1 MPQNVSEKFY
11 SKLPVFSG
19 RLIDLLGDESRFE
32 TIPEDWNVVITD
44 IKQSTVAMKKGM
56 HQAINLAAT
65 ATIISAL
72 NIAKDHNIN
81 FPFFFGGD
89 GATLILPSS
98 ITEVVIDAL
107 SIHQRNVNQF
117 FGLDLRVDKVAVSEI
132 YERGKTISI
141 AKSKLNRRY
150 VIPVVLGEGLDF
162 ADKLIKER
170 TFTLRDKLEE
180 SDKLN
185 LSGMECRWDS
195 VKPPEALQEVV
206 CIVATSVDPNKQSM
220 AYKEVLET
228 IERIYGSFN
237 KRRPISVKGLKL
249 LASLPRFKSENQL
262 KFGTSNLW
270 KMMKSI
276 FNYIIGK
283 IYLKFK
289 DDGKDYL
296 ESLVEHTDT
305 LVVDGKI
312 NTVITGTEQNRIE
325 LENELNR
332 LEIEGLIS
340 YGLAVCKESIMSC
353 YVQDRKA
360 NHIHFVDGSEGGYT
374 RAATVLKKKLRAKVE
389 LNK

>member
-1 MPQNVSEKFY
+1 MSQYPSEQFY
-11 SKLPVFSG
+11 ANLPVFSG
-19 RLIDLLGDESRFE
+19 RVIDLLEDETRFKA
-32 TIPEDWNVVITD
+32 IPEDWNVVITD
-44 IKQSTVAMKKGM
+44 IKQSTEAIQKGM

-65 ATIISAL
+65 ASIISAL
-72 NIAKDHNIN
+72 NIAKEHNIS

-98 ITEVVIDAL
+98 ITEEVIDAL

-195 VKPPEALQEVV
+195 VKPPEAQHEVV
-206 CIVATSVDPNKQSM
+206 CIVANAVDPKKQSLV
-220 AYKEVLET
+220 YKEVLEA

-237 KRRPISVKGLKL
+237 NRRPISVKGLKL
-249 LASLPRFKSENQL
+249 LASLPRFKAENQI
-262 KFGTSNLW
+262 KFGASSLW
-270 KMMKSI
+270 KMIKSV
-276 FNYIIGK
+276 FDYIIGK
-283 IYLKFK
+283 MYLIFK
-289 DDGKDYL
+289 EDGRSYL

-305 LVVDGKI
+305 LVVDGRI
-312 NTVITGTEQNRIE
+312 NTVITGTEENRIA
-325 LENELNR
+325 LENDLNR
-332 LEIEGLIS
+332 LESEGLIQ

-353 YVQDRKA
+353 YVQDRKS

-374 RAATVLKKKLRAKVE
+374 RAASVLKKKLRAKVE
-389 LNK
+389 LE